1 MTLIRV
7 RTQGSHDAYTQKQA
21 VINASEVTMYEESNR
36 LWWATEEHYNKDR
49 EKGKQ
54 TSKPCYD
61 HAKTCTRVFLTSGQ
75 VIIVCQSFDSFDR
88 TFRSM
93 TSR

>member
-7 RTQGSHDAYTQKQA
+7 KVKDGKEPYNQKQG
-21 VINASEVTMYEESNR
+21 VINPSQVVMYEESNE
-36 LWWATEEHYNKDR
+36 LWWATEERYKQDM
-49 EKGKQ
+49 EKGV
-54 TSKPCYD
+54 CNLE
-61 HAKTCTRVFLTSGQ
+61 HAKTSTRVFLTSGQ
-75 VIIVCQSFDSFDR
+75 VKVVCQSFDSFDR